1 MVAVYK
7 YGLTWPLTDFS
18 IYHSRVLLD
27 GRLLAAGTKMAHP
40 YWQPVKSLPGACML
54 QRTSL
59 HDKRLVVNMRARV
72 STRHWP
78 HCRNKGQSRH
88 KTCAAASN
96 DAKDEMSCALDPKLA
111 NMYHLW

>member
-1 MVAVYK
+1 MAVYK
-7 YGLTWPLTDFS
+7 YGLTWPLTDFL
-18 IYHSRVLLD
+18 IYHSPVLLG

-59 HDKRLVVNMRARV
+59 HDKRLVVIMLSCLNQ
-72 STRHWP
+72 TLP
-78 HCRNKGQSRH
+78 HCCNKRQSCH